1 MLNNLWGSKEA
12 MEGAPTAKCRLALV
26 DFIKKNNYKTGTG
39 QWQLFAQPI
48 EVKPNAVLYPRLA
61 NGYTKF
67 TEFAFVLSN
76 SSTHEGVLAIYSFAD
91 DETPVFIYQ
100 EQTTE
105 NAKIKDV
112 RYYPWKTDKYKVIY
126 ATPNAMV
133 SRSPQLPTNQ
143 QPSKAKSENGLKITK
158 ALFGNTDK
166 SYNILTQFGTQLPT
180 TTQYLSPRIFY
191 ENPAGKSSVVIKYK
205 IITPQ
210 GT

>member
-1 MLNNLWGSKEA
+1 MNCWITYGEAKKLWKEHR
-12 MEGAPTAKCRLALV
+12 TAKCRLALV

-133 SRSPQLPTNQ
+133 SRSASNSQPTSNRQ
-143 QPSKAKSENGLKITK
+143 KQRVR
-158 ALFGNTDK
+158 TD
-166 SYNILTQFGTQLPT
+166 
-180 TTQYLSPRIFY
+180 
-191 ENPAGKSSVVIKYK
+191 
-205 IITPQ
+205 
-210 GT
+210 

>member
-91 DETPVFIYQ
+91 DETPVLY
-100 EQTTE
+100 
-105 NAKIKDV
+105 IKS
-112 RYYPWKTDKYKVIY
+112 K
-126 ATPNAMV
+126 
-133 SRSPQLPTNQ
+133 Q
-143 QPSKAKSENGLKITK
+143 QKMPK
-158 ALFGNTDK
+158 
-166 SYNILTQFGTQLPT
+166 
-180 TTQYLSPRIFY
+180 
-191 ENPAGKSSVVIKYK
+191 
-205 IITPQ
+205 
-210 GT
+210 

>member
-1 MLNNLWGSKEA
+1 MGKQRSYGRSTDSKMSA
-12 MEGAPTAKCRLALV
+12 GTRRLY
-26 DFIKKNNYKTGTG
+26 KENNYKTGTG

-158 ALFGNTDK
+158 ALLEILIKVTIFLLNSGHSSPPPLSTCLHVFSMK
-166 SYNILTQFGTQLPT
+166 ILRGRVQWSSNIKLSLHRGT
-180 TTQYLSPRIFY
+180 
-191 ENPAGKSSVVIKYK
+191 
-205 IITPQ
+205 
-210 GT
+210 